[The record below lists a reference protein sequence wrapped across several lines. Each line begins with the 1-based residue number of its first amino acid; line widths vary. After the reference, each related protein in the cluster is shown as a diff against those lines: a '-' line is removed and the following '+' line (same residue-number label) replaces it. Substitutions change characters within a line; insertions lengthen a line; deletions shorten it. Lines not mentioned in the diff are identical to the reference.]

1 MRLLHKIRLI
11 LWLSAF
17 FIAQPSMAQS
27 VNESINVGI
36 MLPLHNINGDGRR
49 MLEYYRGMLMAVE
62 KLKHD
67 GRNINIYTWN
77 VPEDADIR
85 TTLLQNGANT
95 CNIIFGPLY
104 TKQVKQLGDFCRAYN
119 IKMVIPF
126 SINGND
132 VDSNPMIYQVYQ
144 SQDDINISTIQQIA
158 EHFNNCH
165 PVLIDCSDSTS
176 NKGTFTLGLRKV
188 LEQRGIHYNLTSL
201 KSADDMFAKSFSLS
215 QPNLVILNTGRSPEL
230 TQAMNK
236 LDKLLATNQNVQVTL
251 FGYTEWLMYAKM
263 NRERFAKYNT
273 FVPTHF
279 YYNEASAAT
288 KELEQKYRWRFHQD
302 MMIALPH
309 FALTGYDHAMYF
321 IGNSNQWVQTPL
333 NFVKQPNGGYRNKAL
348 MLIHYKQNGGI
359 EALSY

>member
-1 MRLLHKIRLI
+1 MKLSHKIRFI
-11 LWLSAF
+11 LLLCA
-17 FIAQPSMAQS
+17 IAVTQSSVAQGFQ
-27 VNESINVGI
+27 ESINVGV

-49 MLEYYRGMLMAVE
+49 MLEYYRGILMAVE
-62 KLKHD
+62 KLKNE
-67 GRNINIYTWN
+67 GRNVNIRAWN

-85 TTLLQNGANT
+85 TTLLQDGANT

-126 SINGND
+126 SINGNE
-132 VDSNPMIYQVYQ
+132 VDSNPVVYQVYQ
-144 SQDDINISTIQQIA
+144 SQEDINTSTMQQITA
-158 EHFNNCH
+158 HFNNCH
-165 PVLIDCSDSTS
+165 PVFIDCGDSTS
-176 NKGTFTLGLRKV
+176 TKGTFTYGLRK
-188 LEQRGIHYNLTSL
+188 LMEQRGIHYNLTSL
-201 KSADDMFAKSFSLS
+201 KSSDTDFAKSFSLS

-236 LDKLLATNQNVQVTL
+236 LDKLLLTNQNVQVTM

-263 NRERFAKYNT
+263 NRDRFAKYNT
-273 FVPTHF
+273 FIPTHF
-279 YYNEASAAT
+279 YYNEVSAAT
-288 KELEQKYRWRFHQD
+288 KEIEQKYRWRFHQD
-302 MMIALPH
+302 MMVALPH

-333 NFVKQPNGGYRNKAL
+333 NFIKQGNGGYRNKAL

>member
-17 FIAQPSMAQS
+17 FIAQPTMAQS

-201 KSADDMFAKSFSLS
+201 KSADDMFA
-215 QPNLVILNTGRSPEL
+215 
-230 TQAMNK
+230 
-236 LDKLLATNQNVQVTL
+236 
-251 FGYTEWLMYAKM
+251 
-263 NRERFAKYNT
+263 
-273 FVPTHF
+273 
-279 YYNEASAAT
+279 
-288 KELEQKYRWRFHQD
+288 
-302 MMIALPH
+302 
-309 FALTGYDHAMYF
+309 
-321 IGNSNQWVQTPL
+321 
-333 NFVKQPNGGYRNKAL
+333 
-348 MLIHYKQNGGI
+348 
-359 EALSY
+359 